1 MRFVYFFCLTLFL
14 VQASSAQDMTV
25 RIGAKNFTEQFLLAS
40 ITKKYLAANGFKPK
54 LTTGLGTLVMR
65 KALELNQLDLVW
77 DYTGTA
83 LIVYYHVEEK
93 LTGLPSYERI
103 RDLDAKV
110 GLIWLPPSTLDN
122 GYAITMQR
130 TVADKL
136 NIRTLED
143 FANHVTKEQ
152 KEEPKK
158 KHLFA
163 LDYEFALRPDGLK
176 PFEKAYDLTFKRSDI
191 KPMDPGLVY
200 TALRKGQV
208 LAGIAFNSDGR
219 IAGFDLLALE
229 DNRKYFPAYYVTPV
243 IRKDFLDKHP
253 KLGELL
259 TNISKKLSTD
269 KMRELNKRVDIDH
282 KSVEKVASE
291 FLAEEG
297 LLP

>member
-1 MRFVYFFCLTLFL
+1 MKLLMSFILLLFFVKAS
-14 VQASSAQDMTV
+14 QAQEVTV

-40 ITKKYLAANGFKPK
+40 ITKKYLAANGFEPK

-83 LIVYYHVEEK
+83 LIVYYHLEEK

-110 GLIWLPPSTLDN
+110 GLTWLPPSTLDN

-130 TVADKL
+130 SIASKL

-143 FANHVTKEQ
+143 LANHVNKEQ
-152 KEEPKK
+152 KEEPQK

-163 LDYEFALRPDGLK
+163 LDYEFASRPDGLK
-176 PFEKAYDLTFKRSDI
+176 PFEKAYGLTFKRSDI

-219 IAGFDLLALE
+219 IAGFDLVALE

-243 IRKDFLDKHP
+243 VRKDFLDKHP
-253 KLGELL
+253 RLGELL
-259 TNISKKLSTD
+259 TNISKKLNTD
-269 KMRELNKRVDIDH
+269 KMRKLNKRVDIDH

-291 FLAEEG
+291 FLTEEG
-297 LLP
+297 LL

>member
-1 MRFVYFFCLTLFL
+1 MRILVALFCILFCT
-14 VQASSAQDMTV
+14 QGAFTQPIKV
-25 RIGAKNFTEQFLLAS
+25 RIGAKNFTEQFLLAT
-40 ITKKYLAANGFKPK
+40 ITKKYLAVHGFKPE
-54 LTTGLGTLVMR
+54 TTAGLGTLVMR

-83 LIVYYHVEEK
+83 LIVYYHLEEK

-103 RDLDAKV
+103 RDLDAKKDLV
-110 GLIWLPPSTLDN
+110 WLPPSTLDN

-130 TVADKL
+130 SVADKL
-136 NIRTLED
+136 NVRTLED
-143 FANHVTKEQ
+143 LANLVNKGQ
-152 KEEPKK
+152 KENPKK

-163 LDYEFALRPDGLK
+163 LDYEFASRPDGLK
-176 PFEKAYDLTFKRSDI
+176 PFEKAYELSFKRSDI

-219 IAGFDLLALE
+219 IAGFDLVALE

-243 IRKDFLDKHP
+243 VRKEFLDKHP
-253 KLGELL
+253 QLGKLL
-259 TNISKKLSTD
+259 TNISKKLNTE
-269 KMRELNKRVDIDH
+269 KMRDLNKRVDIDH

-291 FLAEEG
+291 FLTEEG
-297 LLP
+297 LL